1 VRLGLG
7 YPYGPLEWGDR
18 IGADIVV
25 HILDRMFGRT
35 GDPRYR
41 ASLWLRRR
49 AELKLPLAE
58 CN

>member
-1 VRLGLG
+1 MIVR
-7 YPYGPLEWGDR
+7 
-18 IGADIVV
+18 
-25 HILDRMFGRT
+25 ILDAIHERT

-58 CN
+58 YN